1 MLDWGKSQTRG
12 DERKN
17 GRRGGPVREMR
28 ELVLRLAP
36 WSALLALGLLA
47 GAALRVQL
55 GRSPGDAAGPVYDP
69 LSYYQLVNQ
78 EIAPHLE
85 FCPLHATPL
94 TVASFE
100 EGSDTRATELL
111 EGVVADRAS
120 SPSRRKPASGPGP
133 GDGATDP
140 NAQAARA
147 PMRCACPHRLS
158 AIFCLRDDPGVDR
171 SRIERYA
178 RLSPLLD
185 DLAIPSR
192 WRLEV
197 SRSGSS
203 GSAGAQRLSFRLIP
217 GSHRQRLPGGA
228 IRPRYDGT
236 IYYHPTPARAVL
248 LDAGGNERALGGGG
262 TGGKPIEQEMT
273 RWREEQQDAL
283 AGGSLH
289 RELLRSDTLV
299 LRHGDDTVTLRLA
312 PEGNLLLVIVP
323 EVRPGSDFSVS
334 IDGAPLPSMRRRW
347 ILGLHPLQ
355 QIQLR
360 WDAQPSLSLR
370 FLSHRAGVL
379 SETHFGTGGNERV
392 FDEASGAEDYVRAL
406 AGTLREATDSLGE
419 AYRECGRELTKPPG
433 LSLPNVEALASA
445 DVWLT
450 LDQVLQGAAQ
460 RALVRYAER
469 GPLGRARLGLHRGEW
484 REGTELVPP
493 PHLSLLVLDADR
505 GDVLATAAYPSTQEV
520 RRLLGALAQERSGP
534 VALLAEDLESE
545 QRRISLHLR
554 PHPIGSVFKPL
565 FAWSAGEAD
574 QALIDFTLPRQ
585 HAEDWRFGAGGK
597 VQNRLVDQCL
607 ISTRR
612 VENNTRWHFERAYLT
627 PGFSDS
633 CAGGGV
639 SGDREDLCLA
649 LATSDTYWFVE
660 LAARVMARARG
671 LALPPPETPPEQRDY
686 GLREVCTP
694 QVLATTDRGPRQMV
708 CAGASAQTQ
717 AAQSWFPVSC
727 QPKDPNPICGMVDLL
742 GIQLQPIG
750 DLSRPGTTGSFLGP
764 LHGLVERLAAPL
776 GDRCPELQTWRVRDE
791 SGFRWLVPSQTV
803 WRADL
808 MHRCTPDIEV
818 FVEGGHINYWDNIYL
833 GQALGRLFTG
843 NRALTAR
850 MVAQV
855 EVPDAG
861 AEGGRR
867 EVAPAAPVTPA
878 TPTRGASPADGKN
891 QAPPAVTAAPAVSES
906 CADAADTPRC
916 RVLRGLELAIRRG
929 TLAELRELPAW
940 LAAEHGGEAGGLEV
954 GLWGKTG
961 TLRDVYP
968 VYRLERRPGGSHW
981 VRSTTMRKSLHTAL
995 LLEVRMRDEV
1005 RGQGQ
1010 APPSGAGNGKG
1021 PGQEPET
1028 TGRRVRHF
1036 VVYLWAEGVDDQFT
1050 SVDGAVPFFR
1060 PGRPGRPGRRPAGR
1074 DERRAAGEAAP
1085 GAEVLRELINY
1096 ALAEEG

>member
-1 MLDWGKSQTRG
+1 M
-12 DERKN
+12 
-17 GRRGGPVREMR
+17 
-28 ELVLRLAP
+28 RLAP

-47 GAALRVQL
+47 AAALRVQL
-55 GRSPGDAAGPVYDP
+55 GRSSGETAGPVYDP
-69 LSYYQLVNQ
+69 QSYYQLVNQ

-100 EGSDTRATELL
+100 EGSDARATELL
-111 EGVVADRAS
+111 EGVVTDGAS
-120 SPSRRKPASGPGP
+120 APPRRKSQPGP
-133 GDGATDP
+133 GAGDGTPEA
-140 NAQAARA
+140 NAPARA

-197 SRSGSS
+197 SRSGSA
-203 GSAGAQRLSFRLIP
+203 GSPEVQRLSFRLIP

-248 LDAGGNERALGGGG
+248 LDAGGNERTLGRGGAAG
-262 TGGKPIEQEMT
+262 SKPIDAEMA

-299 LRHGDDTVTLRLA
+299 LRHGDDSVTLRLA
-312 PEGNLLLVIVP
+312 PEGNLLLVTVP

-379 SETHFGTGGNERV
+379 SETHFGTSGNERV

-406 AGTLREATDSLGE
+406 AGTIREATDSLGE
-419 AYRECGRELTKPPG
+419 AYRECGRELTRPPG
-433 LSLPNVEALASA
+433 LSQPNMEALATA

-469 GPLGRARLGLHRGEW
+469 GPLSRARLGLHRGEW
-484 REGTELVPP
+484 RDGAELAPP
-493 PHLSLLVLDADR
+493 PHLSLLVMDADR

-565 FAWSAGEAD
+565 FAWSAGETD
-574 QALIDFTLPRQ
+574 RALIDFTLPRL
-585 HAEDWRFGAGGK
+585 HAEDWRFGPGGK

-633 CAGGGV
+633 CTGGAGP
-639 SGDREDLCLA
+639 GDSEDLCLA

-671 LALPPPETPPEQRDY
+671 LALPPLETPADQRDY
-686 GLREVCTP
+686 GLSEVCAP
-694 QVLATTDRGPRQMV
+694 QVLATRERGPRQVV
-708 CAGASAQTQ
+708 CEGAASAAGRAQ
-717 AAQSWFPVSC
+717 AMQSWFPVSC
-727 QPKDPNPICGMVDLL
+727 QSKDPNPICGMADLL

-750 DLSRPGTTGSFLGP
+750 DLSRPGTTDSFLGP

-833 GQALGRLFTG
+833 GQSLGRLFIG

-855 EVPDAG
+855 EVPDAA
-861 AEGGRR
+861 AEGGRS
-867 EVAPAAPVTPA
+867 EVAPLAPATPA
-878 TPTRGASPADGKN
+878 TPATGAAAGTA
-891 QAPPAVTAAPAVSES
+891 QQAAPAAVLAVSES
-906 CADAADTPRC
+906 CAGAADTPRC

-940 LAAEHGGEAGGLEV
+940 LGAEHGGKAGGLEI

-968 VYRLERRPGGSHW
+968 VYQLERRPGGSRW

-995 LLEVRMRDEV
+995 LLEVRMPDEA
-1005 RGQGQ
+1005 RRPAQG
-1010 APPSGAGNGKG
+1010 PGAG
-1021 PGQEPET
+1021 PGT
-1028 TGRRVRHF
+1028 GAGTGSATAGRRVRHF

-1050 SVDGAVPFFR
+1050 SVEGAVPFFR
-1060 PGRPGRPGRRPAGR
+1060 PGRPGRSGRRPNGR
-1074 DERRAAGEAAP
+1074 DDRGGPGEAAP
-1085 GAEVLRELINY
+1085 GAEVLRELINF
-1096 ALAEEG
+1096 ALAEQG